1 MKIDIITAFPKMFVG
16 SFTESIIGRA
26 IKNKIININ
35 FINIRS
41 FSNDKHKKIDDR
53 PFGGGCGMVIKIE
66 PVYYAIKSTGV
77 KKKNKKYK
85 NFYTKPL
92 VIYMTPQGKIL
103 KHKLILDFSKYK
115 HLVIVCG
122 HYEGIDERIK
132 NYVDEEISIGN
143 YVLTGGEIP
152 AMVLIDSITRI
163 LPGVIKSDSIKND
176 SFFNGLCDYP
186 SYTRPVVFK
195 NHKVPDILLSGN
207 HKNINDWRIKKSY
220 NKTIKHKIDSK

>member
-16 SFTESIIGRA
+16 PFNESIIWRA
-26 IKNKIININ
+26 IKNKIVNIN

-77 KKKNKKYK
+77 KKKNKNYK

-143 YVLTGGEIP
+143 YILTGGEIP
-152 AMVLIDSITRI
+152 AMALIDSIIRI
-163 LPGVIKSDSIKND
+163 LPGVIKSDSVKND
-176 SFFNGLCDYP
+176 SFFNGLYDYP
-186 SYTRPVVFK
+186 SYTRPVIFK
-195 NHKVPDILLSGN
+195 NHRVPNILLSGN
-207 HKNINDWRIKKSY
+207 HKNINDWRIKKSHS
-220 NKTIKHKIDSK
+220 KIIKQK

>member
-1 MKIDIITAFPKMFVG
+1 MKIDIITAFPKMFTG
-16 SFTESIIGRA
+16 SFAESIIARA

-77 KKKNKKYK
+77 KKKNKSYK

-92 VIYMTPQGKIL
+92 VIYMSPQGKIL
-103 KHKLILDFSKYK
+103 KHNLVLDLSRYK

-132 NYVDEEISIGN
+132 NYIDEEISIGN
-143 YVLTGGEIP
+143 YILTGGEIP

-163 LPGVIKSDSIKND
+163 LPGVIKSDSVKND
-176 SFFNGLCDYP
+176 SFFNELFDYP
-186 SYTRPVVFK
+186 SYTRPVIFK
-195 NHKVPDILLSGN
+195 NHKVPDVLLSGN
-207 HKNINDWRIKKSY
+207 HKNINDWRMKESY
-220 NKTIKHKIDSK
+220 NKTIKRRLNSE